1 MLINKLFWFSLLIG
15 NEYSSSAIKSN
26 SIENL
31 SSKIESNRINNF
43 GEYKCNDDNDINRMI
58 STSRPYSKREFN
70 QPETSQHEINNSCEF
85 IPSSNMIRYTTLL
98 HDIPLYIDINVPI
111 TNLMIDQGKSFACL
125 LSGLAKQVFNMPVET
140 MHIFRD
146 IDSGMNILLN

>member
-1 MLINKLFWFSLLIG
+1 LLIG

-85 IPSSNMIRYTTLL
+85 IPSSNLIRYDNLL
-98 HDIPLYIDINVPI
+98 NGIPIFIDTNVKL
-111 TNLMIDQGKSFACL
+111 TNLMIDQGKQLSYL
-125 LSGLAKQVFNMPVET
+125 LSCLSRQVFNLPLET
-140 MHIFRD
+140 IHLFRD
-146 IDSGMNILLN
+146 IDSGKDK

>member
-1 MLINKLFWFSLLIG
+1 LLIG